1 MQLRK
6 GTKEDLPRCLE
17 LIIELAAF
25 EKAEEQVVTT
35 VESMLE
41 DGFGSNSIYEFYVAE
56 EGTHIVGIALYYYRY
71 STWKG
76 KTIHLEDLI
85 VKEDMRG
92 SGLGFELYSKII
104 EQGKIDK
111 VRRIEWAVLDWNI
124 SAIEFYQKSGAK
136 ILEDWRVA
144 QMDEN
149 GINEFL
155 SKL

>member
-1 MQLRK
+1 MVELTPMQLRK

-56 EGTHIVGIALYYYRY
+56 ERDLIVGIALFYYRY

-76 KTIHLEDLI
+76 KRLYLEDLI
-85 VKEDMRG
+85 VTEKHRG
-92 SGLGFELYSKII
+92 KGVGKLLLDKLIEHAKAQNCSGVVW
-104 EQGKIDK
+104 Q
-111 VRRIEWAVLDWNI
+111 VLDWNTR
-124 SAIEFYQKSGAK
+124 AIEFYKKTYNAT
-136 ILEDWRVA
+136 
-144 QMDEN
+144 MD
-149 GINEFL
+149 NEWMNC
-155 SKL
+155 SVEI